1 MAATMSSQAL
11 LRMPRYDLPGPVR
24 RGKIRY
30 RLTEPAATTAP
41 WSVTI
46 TSDPRAMLGSRDG
59 HMDMLAGSLTK
70 RITRDNYDSGMRK
83 FAAFCVGGRH
93 QLPRCHYVEN
103 GAVHGMA
110 GTTDILSAYSLHQCF
125 SSVNKHFRD
134 HQRQP
139 VALGDVLAAAAR
151 RGLELQQECLG
162 AEVVRVPAPA
172 PGMSDVLDALV
183 KLRPCVQWRPGTI
196 AELRHFRG
204 SMASTTYYFF
214 FRRAE
219 TRTTC
224 EHGDL
229 VIGCPSAGN
238 ITMSVRK
245 AAGEQRSHH
254 GFRQTLATTPHHRI
268 PRTGV
273 FA

>member
-83 FAAFCVGGRH
+83 FAAFC
-93 QLPRCHYVEN
+93 
-103 GAVHGMA
+103 
-110 GTTDILSAYSLHQCF
+110 
-125 SSVNKHFRD
+125 
-134 HQRQP
+134 P